1 MTASPPETGGTRG
14 RGARRRSALRMWAR
28 KPRAAQSPMRR
39 RISTVARMAL
49 ALMFVGGV
57 YTAFAPGAAAQD
69 QPVLS
74 ADATK
79 GKAIYDNSCVTCHG
93 LNGQGVQDRG
103 PSLIGVGSA
112 AVEFQVT
119 TGRMPAT
126 RQEAQ
131 ITRGQPV
138 FDITQAQQI
147 GAYIQALGG
156 GPELPSDD
164 TIATLTTVPGDQL
177 AAGGELFRVN
187 CSSCHAFGGGGG
199 ALSSGKAAPSLGLAT
214 DREIYAAM
222 LTGPQSM
229 PVFGD
234 NQLSPAEKGQIIAY
248 IQNLKSDTDPG
259 GWGLGR
265 LGPTTEGLVI
275 FLVGMVGLIFA
286 TLWIAGKS

>member
-1 MTASPPETGGTRG
+1 MTASPPETGGKRG
-14 RGARRRSALRMWAR
+14 GGARRRSVLGMWAR
-28 KPRAAQSPMRR
+28 KPRSAQSPMRR
-39 RISTVARMAL
+39 TASTIVRMAL

-74 ADATK
+74 ADAQK
-79 GKAIYDNSCVTCHG
+79 GKALYAQNCSSCHG
-93 LNGQGVQDRG
+93 MNGQGVPARG

-119 TGRMPAT
+119 TGRMPAAG
-126 RQEAQ
+126 QEAQ
-131 ITRGQPV
+131 IMRKQPAL
-138 FDITQAQQI
+138 TMPQAQQI

-156 GPELPSDD
+156 GPELPTND
-164 TIATLTTVPGDQL
+164 TIANLTTVNPAQL
-177 AAGGELFRVN
+177 ANGGDLFRVN
-187 CSSCHAFGGGGG
+187 CASCHGFGEGGG
-199 ALSSGKAAPSLGLAT
+199 ALSSGKAAPSLVDAT

-234 NQLSPAEKGQIIAY
+234 NQLTPDEKGQIIAF
-248 IQNLKSDTDPG
+248 IQNEKSDTAPG
-259 GWGLGR
+259 GWSIGK

-275 FLVGMVGLIFA
+275 FLVGIVGLVFA